1 MEKNIKTIDE
11 FRDSRILYDKE
22 PPAFGYMIIILI
34 AIICIAAIIWSIRTP
49 KTYVIQASG
58 TITSEMSNF
67 VMCTYTG
74 EITDC
79 NLSEGMLVKD
89 GDELFKVK
97 STDYNI
103 QAQQLELSK
112 KSYEEKIEKNQLLVK
127 SIKDDTNYFSDS
139 DPGDVL
145 FYSAYESYKSQLKQ
159 NVIDASIYDKY
170 DYSEDQIEAE
180 LEKNEGK
187 ISQIYYDAISS
198 AERTISDAKQQIEA
212 IDAQISAI
220 GSGQSE
226 YTVKANATGR
236 IHLLADYKDGMV
248 VQTTQT
254 VASITPANTASI
266 LEAFVSTS
274 DMARIHVG
282 DEVQIVIDGLAQ
294 NVYGTIS
301 GVVKQ
306 IDSNVSSR
314 EGKEGSVNQVFKILV
329 EMDSDYVVSRS
340 GDKVDVVNGMTGICR
355 VTYDKVTYFNY
366 ALEKLGVKI
375 RK

>member
-1 MEKNIKTIDE
+1 M
-11 FRDSRILYDKE
+11 
-22 PPAFGYMIIILI
+22 
-34 AIICIAAIIWSIRTP
+34 
-49 KTYVIQASG
+49 
-58 TITSEMSNF
+58 
-67 VMCTYTG
+67 
-74 EITDC
+74 
-79 NLSEGMLVKD
+79 
-89 GDELFKVK
+89 
-97 STDYNI
+97 
-103 QAQQLELSK
+103 
-112 KSYEEKIEKNQLLVK
+112 LVK

-139 DPGDVL
+139 NPGDVL

-198 AERTISDAKQQIEA
+198 AERTIAEAKQQIKA

-226 YTVKANATGR
+226 YTVEANATDR

-274 DMARIHVG
+274 DMARLHVG

-306 IDSNVSSR
+306 IDSNVLSR

-340 GDKVDVVNGMTGICR
+340 G
-355 VTYDKVTYFNY
+355 
-366 ALEKLGVKI
+366 EESQ
-375 RK
+375 

>member
-1 MEKNIKTIDE
+1 M
-11 FRDSRILYDKE
+11 
-22 PPAFGYMIIILI
+22 
-34 AIICIAAIIWSIRTP
+34 
-49 KTYVIQASG
+49 
-58 TITSEMSNF
+58 
-67 VMCTYTG
+67 
-74 EITDC
+74 
-79 NLSEGMLVKD
+79 
-89 GDELFKVK
+89 
-97 STDYNI
+97 
-103 QAQQLELSK
+103 
-112 KSYEEKIEKNQLLVK
+112 LVK

-139 DPGDVL
+139 DPDDVL
-145 FYSAYESYKSQLKQ
+145 FYSAFESYKSQVKQ
-159 NVIDASIYDKY
+159 NTMDTSVYDKY
-170 DYSEDQIEAE
+170 DYSDEQIEAE